1 MRKKGD
7 LSRAIMMRDQ
17 FREDGRT
24 IGRLRLANKFLA
36 RRLAELGLHPEDDI
50 EADPLERVDV
60 DALASAWVQAAEVD
74 AALSYERAGGRG

>member
-1 MRKKGD
+1 MKKKD

-50 EADPLERVDV
+50 EADPLERGDV